1 MAERDEHLTDSR
13 LMTAVVD
20 EEELEGAARA
30 HLGACASCRGK
41 KVLWEEN
48 LARLGRMAVEF
59 SPGPARRPALRPQR
73 AAGRSLWSLRPVF
86 TMAFAAA
93 CLLVLVLA
101 PWHSRKIEPN
111 LDGIYQ
117 EMVQDRKLLSEVDKL
132 EENPFLS
139 GIPGLPDQDGTDE
152 SSFRLPGGGQI
163 AA

>member
-1 MAERDEHLTDSR
+1 M
-13 LMTAVVD
+13 
-20 EEELEGAARA
+20 G
-30 HLGACASCRGK
+30 LGGK
-41 KVLWEEN
+41 I
-48 LARLGRMAVEF
+48 ALGC
-59 SPGPARRPALRPQR
+59 G
-73 AAGRSLWSLRPVF
+73 G
-86 TMAFAAA
+86 
-93 CLLVLVLA
+93 LLVLVLA